1 MVDRNTLMNGSST
14 IDASTI
20 DKSQIYSNY
29 SQSQKSKK
37 TRSESE
43 FGLRLK
49 SSSGSKKRV
58 DKNKKYIKQIIN
70 NNLYVS
76 DNSTYNTIQGGG
88 FRPQD
93 NYYLTQP
100 NFYNG

>member
-1 MVDRNTLMNGSST
+1 MIDRNTLMNGSTT

-20 DKSQIYSNY
+20 DKGQIYLSNY

-37 TRSESE
+37 SRNETE
-43 FGLRLK
+43 FGIRVK
-49 SSSGSKKRV
+49 TATGKKRV

-76 DNSTYNTIQGGG
+76 DNSTHNMINKGYGV
-88 FRPQD
+88 P
-93 NYYLTQP
+93 
-100 NFYNG
+100 